1 MFSAFVNVLS
11 YNNFQLYTTLPII
24 EYKSFNKES
33 FKKFISSV
41 DYKFILITHSALESW
56 GIYLEPGYIFD
67 NIKTQLWDKGFDS
80 LNKYHFLLLFPGIR
94 LSVLG
99 IKFVFLGQYFA
110 YQYFQKQAGL
120 ADSAKSVDPLSIF
133 KMIFY
138 SFSVCVGAFSYIIW
152 TVIYNIIRYN
162 FSLEGKKE
170 DK

>member
-1 MFSAFVNVLS
+1 MSYVFVNVLN

-24 EYKSFNKES
+24 KYNKEN
-33 FKKFISSV
+33 FISSV
-41 DYKFILITHSALESW
+41 NKSILITHSALESW